1 MSVTMHTYLKCVRF
15 RDIDSTS
22 CDHDCRQELL
32 CKLKSARSEDPH
44 ACDSMPRESFEFHC
58 FNIA

>member
-1 MSVTMHTYLKCVRF
+1 MDLVHLYYSKSYV
-15 RDIDSTS
+15 TS

-32 CKLKSARSEDPH
+32 CKLKSTRSEDPH